1 MQETPLEF
9 AVKQGNQ
16 EAVDL
21 LIEDTFGKKF
31 LARRSEAHSDNV
43 LIQKLG
49 TGSYVGFDDPF
60 FWLSLFLSFIPFQS
74 SNGLA
79 GEDEELA
86 NLVIAC

>member
-1 MQETPLEF
+1 MLQLDHKRSTLVQETPLEF

-49 TGSYVGFDDPF
+49 TGSYVGFDDF
-60 FWLSLFLSFIPFQS
+60 FVFFVSFFRSIS
-74 SNGLA
+74 
-79 GEDEELA
+79 
-86 NLVIAC
+86 II